1 MSQSDVSSLAES
13 PSADAYQFLL
23 HHADAVL
30 IDVRT
35 RAEWTFV
42 GAPALPFRDDGPIF
56 IEWQSWPEMKAD
68 PDFARRLGA
77 ELERR
82 GVGADAPLLFIC
94 RSGQRSRAA
103 AQAMLAAGW
112 RRCVNVSDG
121 FEGPLDAQGHRGVV
135 AGWRGAG
142 LPWRQS

>member
-1 MSQSDVSSLAES
+1 MSQLDSSVADM

-23 HHADAVL
+23 QHSHAVL

-42 GAPALPFRDDGPIF
+42 GAPVLPFRDGDVIF
-56 IEWQSWPEMKAD
+56 VEWQSWPEMKTD
-68 PDFARRLGA
+68 PDFAPRLGA

-82 GVGADAPLLFIC
+82 GVGADAPLLFLC

-112 RRCVNVSDG
+112 RRCVNIGDG
-121 FEGPLDAQGHRGVV
+121 FEGPLDAQGHRGAV
-135 AGWRGAG
+135 GWRGAG